1 MMKHKVLNALAAIR
15 KEISGVRYDKG
26 DLSGQLNIDAAIIT
40 ELGVL
45 AADGIMDDTI
55 NIGGA
60 LVPVEKIQLPDNG
73 SAPAEI
79 LFHTKKLKG
88 ALYYESGKEFIQ
100 DNQLAVPGVPFLIHE
115 WDYCSE
121 DESTNPNMLRHQS
134 VIDFISLLGEIA
146 DFKKED
152 FGELELVF
160 FQKKK
165 LSVVIKY
172 GVGNLGKMNRL
183 ADLAEQLNS
192 THDRFERISIFKT
205 ELVLQLLDI
214 DEDTRFQT
222 LLSRFDLVYDNYLNS
237 HLLYLEK
244 FSYHDL
250 KSAVDKDKLDYTK
263 RIYATVNDIQSKL
276 IALPAAFLLIFS
288 QFDFSGAAAGKNLLI
303 LIASVIF
310 SALLEILLQNQFG
323 VLEYIKTEINHF
335 TNQLRNKDT
344 IVDLTEILKSFGD
357 LDDNMDK
364 QKIYLWIF
372 RGAVWLV
379 PLITSVLFFTYQK

>member
-1 MMKHKVLNALAAIR
+1 M
-15 KEISGVRYDKG
+15 RYDKG
-26 DLSGQLNIDAAIIT
+26 DLSGELNIDVATIT
-40 ELGVL
+40 ALSVL
-45 AADGIMDDTI
+45 AAEGIMDDTI

-60 LVPVEKIQLPDNG
+60 LVPVEKIHPSDDG
-73 SAPAEI
+73 SMSAEV
-79 LFHTKKLKG
+79 LLHTKKLKG
-88 ALYYESGKEFIQ
+88 ALYYESGNEFIQ
-100 DNQLAVPGVPFLIHE
+100 DNQLAVPDVPFLIHE

-121 DESTNPNMLRHQS
+121 DEATNPNMFRHQS
-134 VIDFISLLGEIA
+134 LIDFIELLGEIA

-172 GVGNLGKMNRL
+172 GVGNLGKMDHLR
-183 ADLAEQLNS
+183 DLIEQLNKA
-192 THDRFERISIFKT
+192 HDRFERISIFKN
-205 ELVLQLLDI
+205 ELVLQLLEI
-214 DEDTRFQT
+214 DEQARFPS
-222 LLSRFDLVYDNYLNS
+222 LLSRFDLVYNNYLNS

-276 IALPAAFLLIFS
+276 IALPAAFLLIFA
-288 QFDFSGAAAGKNLLI
+288 QFDFTGAAAGKNLLI

-310 SALLEILLQNQFG
+310 SALLEILLRNQFG
-323 VLEYIKTEINHF
+323 VLKYIKTEINHF

-344 IVDLTEILKSFGD
+344 TLDLTEILKSFGD
-357 LDDNMDK
+357 LDDNMDR

-372 RGAVWLV
+372 RAAVWLV
-379 PLITSVLFFTYQK
+379 PLITLILFFMYQK